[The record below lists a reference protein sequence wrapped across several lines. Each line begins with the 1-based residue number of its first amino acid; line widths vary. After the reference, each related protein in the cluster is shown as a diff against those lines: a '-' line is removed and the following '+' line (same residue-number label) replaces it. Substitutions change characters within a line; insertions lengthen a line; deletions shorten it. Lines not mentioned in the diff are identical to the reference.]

1 MKRLLVVLVLALTGL
16 VQPTQARANPPIT
29 WTDGQGL
36 HVVSATQDGERL
48 WRLVVSTPEL
58 AQPVRVNVL
67 LPTDYSGGTARYPS
81 LYLFHGTSG
90 GADDWIDTGD
100 VVAAT
105 ASYPMVVVMP
115 DMGYDGNG
123 GSWFT
128 DWVDQHTPLGT
139 ANWETFHIGQ
149 LVPYVDAHVRTL
161 HGRASRAIAGLS
173 QGGFGS
179 LSYAARHPDL
189 FVAAAGFSPAPDL
202 FRDPRARV
210 AGTALVAAIMT
221 GLNRVQPYAP
231 FGDPVTH
238 RLTWAGHN
246 PASLVTNLA
255 RTDVAVW
262 CGNGLPGPLE
272 PPDSGPQSATVEA
285 AAHESTTYFAQA
297 ARQDGVPVTFTDYGP
312 GTHAWPYW
320 ARDLREWLPRLQ
332 QVFDQ
337 HRRPPRRIT
346 HRATEDVWTQWGWRV
361 RNTAA
366 PGWTGLVKAG
376 ARRFTFTGDSGEIT
390 TPKRYR
396 PRRAYAVT
404 WLRGTGPTLVRADRK
419 GRLVLTVSAQGGE
432 ATATI
437 RRLRGAA

>member
-1 MKRLLVVLVLALTGL
+1 M
-16 VQPTQARANPPIT
+16 
-29 WTDGQGL
+29 
-36 HVVSATQDGERL
+36 
-48 WRLVVSTPEL
+48 
-58 AQPVRVNVL
+58 
-67 LPTDYSGGTARYPS
+67 
-81 LYLFHGTSG
+81 
-90 GADDWIDTGD
+90 
-100 VVAAT
+100 
-105 ASYPMVVVMP
+105 
-115 DMGYDGNG
+115 
-123 GSWFT
+123 
-128 DWVDQHTPLGT
+128 
-139 ANWETFHIGQ
+139 
-149 LVPYVDAHVRTL
+149 
-161 HGRASRAIAGLS
+161 
-173 QGGFGS
+173 
-179 LSYAARHPDL
+179 
-189 FVAAAGFSPAPDL
+189 
-202 FRDPRARV
+202 

-238 RLTWAGHN
+238 QLTWAGHN

-255 RTDVAVW
+255 RTDVALW

-272 PPDSGPQSATVEA
+272 PPDSGPQSAAIEA

-337 HRRPPRRIT
+337 HRRPPRRIS
-346 HRATEDVWTQWGWRV
+346 HRATEDAWTQWGWRV
-361 RNTAA
+361 RNTGA

-376 ARRFTFTGDSGEIT
+376 ARRFTFTGRSGVVA
-390 TPKRYR
+390 TPERYR
-396 PRRAYAVT
+396 PRRTYAVT

-437 RRLRGAA
+437 RRLRGAACSGLSTISVNRRCRSRASHSPRVSSMQFDSSTDQISSRVLASAWSMTSTLIS